1 MGQHQRLCAAVA
13 GGGEQFARAD
23 AGRVVMLAVGGCA
36 ISDLILPL
44 SNIGPILDLSA
55 SLEDKLL
62 KPLAL
67 PREAREAN
75 CINGLAE
82 GLGRSCPIDLQF
94 IPVAQ
99 PKPPHPSYAMRT
111 A

>member
-67 PREAREAN
+67 PR
-75 CINGLAE
+75 GLE
-82 GLGRSCPIDLQF
+82 PLFSP
-94 IPVAQ
+94 
-99 PKPPHPSYAMRT
+99 
-111 A
+111 

>member
-1 MGQHQRLCAAVA
+1 VIR
-13 GGGEQFARAD
+13 
-23 AGRVVMLAVGGCA
+23 AVGGYA

-67 PREAREAN
+67 PR
-75 CINGLAE
+75 GLE
-82 GLGRSCPIDLQF
+82 PLFSP
-94 IPVAQ
+94 
-99 PKPPHPSYAMRT
+99 
-111 A
+111 